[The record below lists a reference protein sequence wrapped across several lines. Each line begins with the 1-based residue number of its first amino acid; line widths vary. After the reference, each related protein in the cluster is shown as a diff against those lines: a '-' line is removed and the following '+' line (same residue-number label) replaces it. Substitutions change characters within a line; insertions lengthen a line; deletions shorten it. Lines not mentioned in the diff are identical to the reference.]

1 MMSRDCV
8 RGGVGFLPGRI
19 ADRRNGGRAE
29 HSGLDREVAA
39 LSRAGSIA
47 RRARGRRGMNE
58 DRHARAQEWIAQ
70 ERVEGI
76 SQGERDWLSAHLRDC
91 PNCAEFAR
99 ETEQALR
106 ALRTAAIPLP
116 SGLAS
121 RTQFR
126 VRLRAQELRER
137 EPKRRALWLAC
148 AVSWVF
154 GVASA
159 PYVWS
164 LFQWLGQRTGLP
176 KMVWEVG
183 FGLWWSIPALFAVAV
198 LLMESSRKG
207 EQTDWIN
214 QGS

>member
-1 MMSRDCV
+1 MS
-8 RGGVGFLPGRI
+8 GN
-19 ADRRNGGRAE
+19 AHE
-29 HSGLDREVAA
+29 HA
-39 LSRAGSIA
+39 L
-47 RRARGRRGMNE
+47 
-58 DRHARAQEWIAQ
+58 QLIAQ
-70 ERVEGI
+70 ARVEGI
-76 SQGERDWLSAHLRDC
+76 AEADSTWLRAHMEKCDF
-91 PNCAEFAR
+91 CAEHAHQTDR
-99 ETEQALR
+99 ALR
-106 ALRTAAIPLP
+106 VLRTAAIPVP
-116 SGLAS
+116 DGLAS

-137 EPKRRALWLAC
+137 EPQRRALWLAC
-148 AVSWVF
+148 TVSWIF

-164 LFQWLGQRTGLP
+164 LFQWLGQRTGVP

>member
-1 MMSRDCV
+1 MSVDQHT
-8 RGGVGFLPGRI
+8 
-19 ADRRNGGRAE
+19 RANQ
-29 HSGLDREVAA
+29 L
-39 LSRAGSIA
+39 
-47 RRARGRRGMNE
+47 
-58 DRHARAQEWIAQ
+58 IAQ

-76 SQGERDWLSAHLRDC
+76 SPAEREWLAAHMQECVL
-91 PNCAEFAR
+91 CADLAR
-99 ETEQALR
+99 HTDQALR
-106 ALRTAAIPLP
+106 SMRTTAIPFP
-116 SGLAS
+116 SGLVS

-148 AVSWVF
+148 GVSWIF

-164 LFQWLGQRTGLP
+164 LFQWFGQRTGLP
-176 KMVWEVG
+176 KLVWEVG
-183 FGLWWSIPALFAVAV
+183 FGLWWTIPALFAAAV

-207 EQTDWIN
+207 EQADWIS